1 MYKDFNTYQDP
12 TAWLA
17 DEEASKEELKEIRR
31 AEYQARKELETEREN
46 NNKYQLAFN

>member
-1 MYKDFNTYQDP
+1 MFNNFKSIQDP

-17 DEEASKEELKEIRR
+17 DEEEEKEELKEIRR
-31 AEYQARKELETEREN
+31 AEYQAKKELETEREN